1 MIDERTRS
9 LVWQRAGQ
17 RCEYCR
23 LHQDDDPLFVF
34 HVEHIVARQHG
45 GRDYPGNLALCCHH
59 DNLHKGPNLTGI
71 DPITKKLT
79 RLFNP
84 RRHKWSRHFRWD
96 GPLLVG
102 RTAIG
107 RTTVAVL
114 GMNLP
119 HRVILREALIAVGR
133 FPTP

>member
-1 MIDERTRS
+1 MDEPTRE
-9 LVWQRAGQ
+9 LVRQRAGQ

-23 LHQDDDPLFVF
+23 LHEADDPFFAF
-34 HVEHIVARQHG
+34 HIEHIIARQHG
-45 GRDYPGNLALCCHH
+45 GTDSPSNLALSCHQ

-71 DPITKKLT
+71 DPVTKKLT
-79 RLFNP
+79 RLFHP

-96 GPLLVG
+96 GPILVG

-119 HRVILREALIAVGR
+119 QRITLRETLIAAGR
-133 FPTP
+133 VPPS

>member
-1 MIDERTRS
+1 MIDASTRET
-9 LVWQRAGQ
+9 VRQRAGR

-23 LHQDDDPLFVF
+23 LHEHDDPLFPF
-34 HVEHIVARQHG
+34 HIEHIIARQHRG
-45 GRDYPGNLALCCHH
+45 TDSLSNLALSCEQ
-59 DNLHKGPNLTGI
+59 DNLHKGPNLAGI
-71 DPITKKLT
+71 DPITKRLT

-84 RRHKWSRHFRWD
+84 RRHKWSRHFRWE
-96 GPLLVG
+96 GPILVG

-119 HRVILREALIAVGR
+119 HRVGLRAALIAADR
-133 FPTP
+133 FPPP

>member
-1 MIDERTRS
+1 MDAATQEQVRR
-9 LVWQRAGQ
+9 RADH

-23 LHQDDDPLFVF
+23 LREADDPLFTF
-34 HVEHIVARQHG
+34 HIEHIVAKQHG
-45 GRDYPGNLALCCHH
+45 GKDSLSNLALACHH

-71 DPITKKLT
+71 DPVTKELT

-96 GPLLVG
+96 GPVLVG

-107 RTTVAVL
+107 RTTVYVL
-114 GMNLP
+114 GMNRP
-119 HRVILREALIAVGR
+119 HRVALREALIAAGR
-133 FPTP
+133 FPPP